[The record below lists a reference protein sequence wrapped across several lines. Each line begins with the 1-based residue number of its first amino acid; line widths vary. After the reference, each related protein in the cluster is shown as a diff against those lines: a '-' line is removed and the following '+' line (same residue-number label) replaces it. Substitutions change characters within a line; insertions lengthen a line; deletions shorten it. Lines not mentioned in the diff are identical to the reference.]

1 MRTIFI
7 GLLVISVLMAFFLG
21 YASNVSLQAQPEVRT
36 LPLATPQAQEFESPQ
51 DIARKVSLDLPA
63 VDRQGSGA
71 LASFSVEV
79 KTGSGKVYIG
89 VNDSPLVNADTQS
102 SLRIALDVAKNTA
115 SASTRDLDVFYSFS
129 TESDVVGGRSAGAAA
144 TVATMAAL
152 RGEKLRPDVL
162 ITGTVEPDGR
172 IGPVGKILEKA
183 QVVRQAGYLTLLVPV
198 GESTQNL
205 VVEECRDRRV
215 GNTFVRECLSTTKKV
230 DVASQV
236 PGLAILEVENVL
248 DAYNLMK
255 AS

>member
-21 YASNVSLQAQPEVRT
+21 YASNVSLQAQPEFQP
-36 LPLATPQAQEFESPQ
+36 LPAPAAQEFVSPPE
-51 DIARKVSLDLPA
+51 ISRKVTLELPA

-102 SLRIALDVAKNTA
+102 SLRIALDVAKNAA
-115 SASTRDLDVFYSFS
+115 SGSTRNLDVFYSFS

-152 RGEKLRPDVL
+152 RGEKLRSDVL
-162 ITGTVEPDGR
+162 FTGTVEADGR

-183 QVVRQAGYLTLLVPV
+183 QAVRQAGYPTLLVPV
-198 GESTQNL
+198 GESTQNV

-215 GNTFVRECLSTTKKV
+215 GNTFVRECSSTTKKV
-230 DVASQV
+230 DVSSQV
-236 PGLAILEVENVL
+236 PGLTILEVENVL

-255 AS
+255 VS